1 MVDYE
6 GNLMG
11 PIHDQQGL
19 EQGGISSSDF
29 YKIFGK
35 EQLSSAQKSS
45 LGTPLGNLT
54 ISAIGQADDTV
65 LLSNDLIFLS
75 YLLELTKIFCSRYQ
89 VELCAEKTKL
99 QAFYPDKPDAALEVQ
114 ISIDQSVNP
123 IVINGDRIQFVDTAE
138 HVGVVRHISG
148 NGPAILAR
156 CSAHQKALAAVLIQG
171 LAKGHRAN
179 PAFGLQIHRL
189 YAVPVLLSGLGALI
203 LTNKEVDIIE
213 LHFRNTLRQILRLF
227 KGTPRS
233 IIYFLAGSLPGTALL
248 HLKQLSLFGM
258 ISRKTDN
265 ILHSHAVNIFSS
277 LTIAKNSWFFQIR
290 QHCIMYDLPHPSCLL
305 DRQLSKLAFK
315 KLVKSKVINYWECLL
330 RAEIECLRSVPF
342 FKANFMSLCSSHP
355 LFVTAKHSP
364 AQVSRALVQATM
376 LSGRYRCGAL
386 SRHWDKTDG
395 SCLLSSQCK
404 GVIEDIPHI
413 LRFCPSLAITRSRLQ
428 NFTEDYSKTLPGP
441 LRSLL
446 LSLCVPDHSDFC
458 DCWTLPS
465 IIDLHQQFGT
475 YVHEQMYYVTRLWVY
490 ALHRERLKQLGLW
503 KLST

>member
-11 PIHDQQGL
+11 PIHDQQGF
-19 EQGGISSSDF
+19 EQGGISLSDF

-138 HVGVVRHISG
+138 HVGVVRHTSG

-156 CSAHQKALAAVLIQG
+156 CSAHQKALAAVLSQG

-203 LTNKEVDIIE
+203 LTNKEVDVIE

-305 DRQLSKLAFK
+305 DRPLSKLAFK
-315 KLVKSKVINYWECLL
+315 KLLKSKVINYWECLL

-395 SCLLSSQCK
+395 SCSLSSQCK

-413 LRFCPSLAITRSRLQ
+413 LKFCPSLAITRS
-428 NFTEDYSKTLPGP
+428 
-441 LRSLL
+441 
-446 LSLCVPDHSDFC
+446 
-458 DCWTLPS
+458 
-465 IIDLHQQFGT
+465 
-475 YVHEQMYYVTRLWVY
+475 
-490 ALHRERLKQLGLW
+490 
-503 KLST
+503 